1 MGPVSAHDSW
11 SSPLAGRYA
20 SAAMLRNFSERT
32 RIGHWRRLWLALA
45 TAQKELGL
53 AITQAQLDELAAHLD
68 DIDFE
73 RAAAHEQ
80 RLRHDVMAHVHA
92 LGEVAPEARPII
104 HLGATSCFVTDNS
117 ELLQMRDGLDLLR
130 APLLATLDALAA
142 FARRHRDLPTLAWTH
157 FQPAQPTTVGKRA
170 TLWIQD
176 LLDDALRLQRV
187 RDELRFRG
195 VKGTTGTQASFLE
208 LFGGDHARVKE
219 LDRRVTQRMG
229 FARAFA
235 VTGQTYPR
243 KQDFSVL
250 AALAGLA
257 QSAAKLATDLRLL
270 QHLKE
275 VEEPYGS
282 EQVGSSAMPYK
293 RNPMRCERICALA
306 RWVQSLLL
314 NPAETAST
322 QWLER
327 TLDDSA
333 NRRLAIAEA
342 FLASDAILQLLL
354 DVSRGLVVH
363 EKVIARHL
371 AEELPFMATENILMA
386 AVAAGGDRQALHE
399 ALRRHAV
406 AAAARVKDEGL
417 PNDLLARV
425 AADPAF
431 TAVRARLPA
440 LADARQFV
448 GRAPQQVDE
457 FLAAEVDP
465 LLAASRELIAGASAE
480 VRV

>member
-1 MGPVSAHDSW
+1 M
-11 SSPLAGRYA
+11 R
-20 SAAMLRNFSERT
+20 RNYSERT

-45 TAQKELGL
+45 TEQKALGL

-92 LGEVAPEARPII
+92 LGEVAPLARPIV

-130 APLLATLDALAA
+130 PPLLATLDALTA
-142 FARRHRDLPTLAWTH
+142 FARRHRDLPTLAFTH

-170 TLWIQD
+170 CLWIQD
-176 LLDDALRLQRV
+176 LLDDAGRLQRT

-208 LFGGDHARVKE
+208 LFGGDHDKVRE
-219 LDRRVTQRMG
+219 LDRRVTARMG

-243 KQDFSVL
+243 RQDFTVL

-257 QSAAKLATDLRLL
+257 QSAAKFATDLRLL

-275 VEEPYGS
+275 VEEPYGA

-306 RWVQSLLL
+306 RFVQSLLL

-333 NRRLAIAEA
+333 NRRLAIAES
-342 FLASDAILQLLL
+342 FLATDAILQLLL

-371 AEELPFMATENILMA
+371 AEELPFMATEGILMA
-386 AVAAGGDRQALHE
+386 AVAAGGDRQAVHE
-399 ALRRHAV
+399 ALRRHAL
-406 AAAARVKDEGL
+406 AAAAQVKDEGR

-431 TAVRARLPA
+431 AAVRARLPE
-440 LADARQFV
+440 LADPRRFV

-457 FLAAEVDP
+457 FLVAEVEP
-465 LLAASRELIAGASAE
+465 LLVASRSVIAGASAE